1 MDYGRINIQTV
12 CILMAAFHGVSPT
25 WVFWQ
30 LGQEVIELGRPLILQ
45 CTIVGMD
52 HIPADK
58 SRQWTGE
65 INNRLFTFN
74 GVSTCPSNYTEILE
88 PPNSFK
94 IYFNYTSMFNL
105 NSPYTCRVGT
115 MFDEK
120 ILKVNESNFVYMPTT
135 RTTKLLESYNGT
147 YRMHFNI
154 EHVYPKPTCR
164 ITTGKIWFNFSVIT
178 EQKLGFLYNVTF
190 YYETSKE
197 VQYCGE
203 YLSVHCIVS
212 SKHNR
217 SFNYTVRQLQQC
229 QSGKKSQGSQVT
241 ITICVAISALLLVL
255 LLVCAI
261 HVISKKKKLDD
272 NNTNYH
278 AVILDTYANG
288 VAFHIQQSL
297 T

>member
-1 MDYGRINIQTV
+1 MDYGIINIQTV
-12 CILMAAFHGVSPT
+12 CILMAAFPGVFPAT
-25 WVFWQ
+25 VFWQ
-30 LGQEVIELGRPLILQ
+30 LGQEVIELGKPLILQ

-94 IYFNYTSMFNL
+94 IFFNSTSMFNL

-120 ILKVNESNFVYMPTT
+120 ILTVNVSNFVYMPTR
-135 RTTKLLESYNGT
+135 RTTKLLESNNGS

-164 ITTGKIWFNFSVIT
+164 ITTGKI
-178 EQKLGFLYNVTF
+178 
-190 YYETSKE
+190 
-197 VQYCGE
+197 C
-203 YLSVHCIVS
+203 

-217 SFNYTVRQLQQC
+217 SFNYAVRQLKEC
-229 QSGKKSQGSQVT
+229 QSEKQSHGSQVT
-241 ITICVAISALLLVL
+241 DMVFVAISALLFVL
-255 LLVCAI
+255 LLVYTIHAI
-261 HVISKKKKLDD
+261 CKRKKLYD
-272 NNTNYH
+272 NNTNYR
-278 AVILDTYANG
+278 AVSLDTETND
-288 VAFHIQQSL
+288 VAFHIQRSL

>member
-1 MDYGRINIQTV
+1 MDNIT
-12 CILMAAFHGVSPT
+12 FS
-25 WVFWQ
+25 VFWQ
-30 LGQEVIELGRPLILQ
+30 LGQEVIELGKPLILQ
-45 CTIVGMD
+45 CSIVGMD

-94 IYFNYTSMFNL
+94 IYFNYTSMINL

-120 ILKVNESNFVYMPTT
+120 ILKVNESNFVYMPTR
-135 RTTKLLESYNGT
+135 RTTKFLESTNGS

-154 EHVYPKPTCR
+154 ERVYPKPTCR

-190 YYETSKE
+190 YYESSKE
-197 VQYCGE
+197 VKYCGDN
-203 YLSVHCIVS
+203 LSVDCIVS

-217 SFNYTVRQLQQC
+217 SFNYPVRKLKPC
-229 QSGKKSQGSQVT
+229 QSENGSQVSDMGF
-241 ITICVAISALLLVL
+241 VAISAFLFVLVL
-255 LLVCAI
+255 LVCTI
-261 HVISKKKKLDD
+261 YVICKRKKLYDYR
-272 NNTNYH
+272 T
-278 AVILDTYANG
+278 VSLDTETND
-288 VAFHIQQSL
+288 VAFHIHSSL